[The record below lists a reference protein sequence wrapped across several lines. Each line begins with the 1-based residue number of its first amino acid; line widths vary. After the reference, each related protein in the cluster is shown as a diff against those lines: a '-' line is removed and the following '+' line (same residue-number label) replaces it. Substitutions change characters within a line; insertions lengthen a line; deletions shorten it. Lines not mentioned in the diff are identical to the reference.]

1 MQMRHSRRWM
11 STTLIMA
18 GLPLLACSAPVYST
32 APEAAQVA
40 HIDGSELSGVTLTE
54 KAMQRIDIGTTAV
67 RQELVPVRE
76 QRASLADGFSGVV
89 ARKIVPYSSLIYDPR
104 GGIWVYTN
112 PRPRT
117 FVRHRVDVYG
127 ITGDR
132 TVLREGPA
140 VGTEVVT
147 LGAAEIYGTE
157 LALRD

>member
-1 MQMRHSRRWM
+1 MQIRNSRRWM

-54 KAMQRIDIGTTAV
+54 KAMQRIDIETAAV
-67 RQELVPVRE
+67 YKELVASSAPSPV
-76 QRASLADGFSGVV
+76 DGFSSLV
-89 ARKIVPYSSLIYDPR
+89 ARRIVPYSSLIYDTH

-112 PRPRT
+112 PSPRT
-117 FVRHRVDVYG
+117 FVRHRVDVYD
-127 ITGDR
+127 ITGDQA
-132 TVLREGPA
+132 VLREGPA
-140 VGTEVVT
+140 VGADVVT